1 MKRRSIGCAML
12 LLPAL
17 VLAQSVWRCGP
28 DGRSYADT
36 PCEGGHQ
43 VDVADRRSEDRIVE
57 AREQADRQQQLARE
71 LAAQRREREAEGRRN
86 GAAALTVSDAISLRS
101 PTSRSQR
108 GDKPSTRR
116 PGAGAGTSRRAGR
129 ASPRAAG

>member
-28 DGRSYADT
+28 DGRSYADA
-36 PCEGGHQ
+36 PCEGGRQ
-43 VDVADRRSEDRIVE
+43 VDVADPRGAEAVVE
-57 AREQADRQQQLARE
+57 ARAQADRQRQLARE
-71 LAAQRREREAEGRRN
+71 LAAERREREAEGRRA
-86 GAAALTVSDAISLRS
+86 GAAALTVSDAISLR
-101 PTSRSQR
+101 PPAPRLQR